1 MDIETAET
9 CAISSPRIFTGF
21 GKSLSLTSLITI
33 QGTNCPEF

>member
-9 CAISSPRIFTGF
+9 CATSPRIFTGF